1 MLSLLLALAPLPA
14 QDAWVPLPLPEP
26 CREAPDG
33 GGPRAAEGGRHL
45 VLEEPTE
52 FGRRGARSALPP
64 EALVGLLEQAAAA
77 AGHRPEFFPYA
88 PPLQAR
94 GDDAALAWTRRAVRA
109 IDEAGRRNRVRLSA
123 SLTSRGP
130 DGSQPGATR
139 SWAAEARAGE
149 TITFGERER
158 RSFVA
163 SYQVEVSTDSGVA
176 RPVVGHALLGHAL
189 ELTAARVDGGRRYHL
204 RGRLDL
210 AALEAVEP
218 FDAGTPDLGALDQ
231 PRVRALT
238 LDFSGVAASGEP
250 LEVRLEGTP
259 LEAPDWVLTVR
270 VETSPELPGPS
281 PEGTPPG
288 ADWRAIDVSLL
299 EGRSPVLPALDP
311 GAGLTGEARL
321 ATVTPASAAVTAAGV
336 LGLARADGG
345 RPGAPRGAAPAQAAE
360 GLVLVAAS
368 ADPGGLAERV
378 ADLVRSLEAPRL
390 ATRTVL
396 VRQGALRATFPVAE
410 GETARLFVGTERS
423 LLIGYRTEI
432 APNTW
437 MPVPQVEVALDGLA
451 LQGRLSSGGLDV
463 EAWSSETLEVR
474 RQERRDAKVGAL
486 QLPERRVR
494 AARARVEDG
503 AGELLAADGERPALG
518 VSVREP

>member
-1 MLSLLLALAPLPA
+1 MLLKVMEKFFVHLKVALFGGILLAAPVVIYQLWRFVDPA
-14 QDAWVPLPLPEP
+14 FYDHE
-26 CREAPDG
+26 
-33 GGPRAAEGGRHL
+33 
-45 VLEEPTE
+45 
-52 FGRRGARSALPP
+52 RRLALPFV
-64 EALVGLLEQAAAA
+64 LSSTLLF
-77 AGHRPEFFPYA
+77 AG
-88 PPLQAR
+88 
-94 GDDAALAWTRRAVRA
+94 GV
-109 IDEAGRRNRVRLSA
+109 
-123 SLTSRGP
+123 
-130 DGSQPGATR
+130 
-139 SWAAEARAGE
+139 
-149 TITFGERER
+149 
-158 RSFVA
+158 SFCYFVM
-163 SYQVEVSTDSGVA
+163 
-176 RPVVGHALLGHAL
+176 L
-189 ELTAARVDGGRRYHL
+189 
-204 RGRLDL
+204 
-210 AALEAVEP
+210 P
-218 FDAGTPDLGALDQ
+218 FAFNFLIGY
-231 PRVRALT
+231 
-238 LDFSGVAASGEP
+238 S
-250 LEVRLEGTP
+250 
-259 LEAPDWVLTVR
+259 
-270 VETSPELPGPS
+270 
-281 PEGTPPG
+281 
-288 ADWRAIDVSLL
+288 
-299 EGRSPVLPALDP
+299 LDP

-390 ATRTVL
+390 ATRTVE

-423 LLIGYRTEI
+423 LLTGYRTEI